1 MTEDWRDRLKHLE
14 TPVDPTKRVAGGK
27 SNTDEAA
34 EETHFYRESET
45 DLVPPAHTPG
55 PTSNMSFKASRGG
68 KPEAKRPTREREFEA
83 PSTAPGAFDLGVLD
97 NRVQQEPISTEEL
110 LKQLEKFSADQLL
123 AAHKKQKMMVFMS
136 IGAVGLLLVVTVATM
151 PLNMPEVTKWCTR
164 ACCLAVPLSL
174 IFGIREGIKILMRKQ
189 PLKAQKLHKLT
200 SWGEP
205 RDIAFSYIDTAD
217 YLNAEKVL
225 EKACKTMN
233 AKQAKQYISAYGLLG
248 VIHAYTGRT
257 DAAEKIIRQAQDLSE
272 ANYKARQTDSNSVLL
287 AMSLSYTGELY
298 QLKGMYEDSHR
309 MYLRALQ
316 LICTQL
322 NPQGDAIVSALANV
336 GYLKNLMG
344 HYADALPLLLR
355 ANEIADKL
363 PQARESVKAFVYSNL
378 GTASR
383 GMGNLA
389 ESEDYFHQAIAC
401 ASGPLGQR
409 ELGRIYYD
417 LARLYVTDSQ
427 HDRGLEFYQKSV
439 AAYETWQ
446 PVASPEFLRV
456 LQDYAYYLRSIE
468 HNEEADAAKKRS
480 LQMQQ
485 NLRDINGLHQGEVK
499 KVSASIVQSV
509 AATQKPSRFPI
520 FWAIFF
526 LWQCNSVWV
535 SGLRVAPYREW
546 MLLITAAAIL
556 ALKLKTKYGPPSRNE
571 LSQGAAM
578 AVLSMIP
585 FARSVLPEVSQLSK
599 KGIGIF
605 MVVVLGAFGLAKTI
619 GVAPNT
625 VPNGLFPVEYEKLGE
640 KLITSESYGLAKES
654 LDKAY
659 QSGDDSIRKSVE
671 RIKNCKLPRIV
682 QPAEAIRV
690 NMDALA
696 LQKESKNSEE
706 ALKKW
711 NECMVQYP
719 DFEQPAVHVAEEY
732 LKKEKK
738 TKEAEDL
745 LNKVLSAN
753 PNYYNALLAM
763 GQVKSA
769 EGDSHAG
776 LEYARKALTL
786 AVGTDDPA
794 AKLSEDMLDKMNSNL
809 EKVEKEAAARKA
821 ARKALLKAGSAVEG
835 ASKEQPSVHDQSK
848 DQPSVDDQSKD
859 STSKESSIKE
869 SSIKE
874 SAVKKSAITESAAKE
889 SAATK

>member
-316 LICTQL
+316 LISTQL
-322 NPQGDAIVSALANV
+322 NPQGDAIVSGLANV

-344 HYADALPLLLR
+344 HHADALPLLLR

-363 PQARESVKAFVYSNL
+363 PQARQSVKAFVYSNL

-383 GMGNLA
+383 GIGSLE
-389 ESEDYFHQAIAC
+389 ESEDYFHQAISC

-417 LARLYVTDSQ
+417 LARLYVTDAQ

-468 HNEEADAAKKRS
+468 HNEEADAVKKRS

-499 KVSASIVQSV
+499 KINSSIVQSV

-520 FWAIFF
+520 FWTIFF
-526 LWQCNSVWV
+526 LWQCYMVWQ

-556 ALKLKTKYGPPSRNE
+556 GLKLKTKYGPPSRNE

-585 FARSVLPEVSQLSK
+585 FARSALPEVSQLSK

-605 MVVVLGAFGLAKTI
+605 MAVVLGAFALAKTI
-619 GVAPNT
+619 GVPPNT
-625 VPNGLFPVEYEKLGE
+625 VPSGLLPIEYEKLGD
-640 KLITSESYGLAKES
+640 KLVTSESYGLAREA

-659 QSGDDSIRKSVE
+659 QAGGDDTIRESVE
-671 RIKNCKLPRIV
+671 RTKNCKLPRIV
-682 QPAEAIRV
+682 QPAEAIQM
-690 NMDALA
+690 NMDALS
-696 LQKESKNSEE
+696 LQKESKNPEE

-711 NECMVQYP
+711 NDCMAQYP

-738 TKEAEDL
+738 TKEAEEL
-745 LNKVLSAN
+745 LNKVLAAN

-769 EGDSHAG
+769 EHDSHAS
-776 LEYARKALTL
+776 LEYTMKALKL
-786 AVGTDDPA
+786 AVGTDDAA
-794 AKLSEDMLDKMNSNL
+794 AKLSEDMLDKMNTNL

-821 ARKALLKAGSAVEG
+821 ARKASSKSGAGLDESSQDKSPAD
-835 ASKEQPSVHDQSK
+835 PSK
-848 DQPSVDDQSKD
+848 DEASTKDPTSTKDQTKD
-859 STSKESSIKE
+859 STS
-869 SSIKE
+869 
-874 SAVKKSAITESAAKE
+874 
-889 SAATK
+889 TKDSPKQ